1 VYNFYGTKV
10 IKLVKTAIAKYLD
23 GEINAQEY
31 LRLTYLEEHGIQKS
45 APVEVLKSDDPDLI
59 AKACSRE
66 PGAEEAYFE
75 YGRRVSAEKAL
86 AKQQARAELVLIEK
100 EFNRQL
106 DALISKNDMTDEQ
119 KEALVWGR
127 NENDVTLR
135 YQRATRTLEMD

>member
-1 VYNFYGTKV
+1 MA
-10 IKLVKTAIAKYLD
+10 KTAIKKFLD
-23 GEINAQEY
+23 GEIDAREY
-31 LRLTYLEEHGIQKS
+31 SRLNYIEQNGVQTS
-45 APVEVLKSDDPDLI
+45 APSVVQKSDDEDLI
-59 AKACSRE
+59 AKACSKGPE
-66 PGAEEAYFE
+66 AEQAYFE

-86 AKQQARAELVLIEK
+86 AKQQARAELVSIEK

-106 DALISKNDMTDEQ
+106 DDLISKTDMTDEQ